1 MGRVHTRRA
10 LTVGAAVIAAAA
22 AGCGG
27 DDDGTAQ
34 RPATQAAAP
43 AATAT
48 TPAPAPAATTP
59 DAAPDAQAPAEPSN
73 LTTVSGTPIARAAA
87 VAANHAG
94 GISVAMRGTIE
105 AKGVETTVTGKGSI
119 DRRSQRGSFDSTTAI
134 HGAKLA
140 VRQVMDG
147 SAVYLTSD
155 AFKGRLPGGKSWMR
169 IDLAE
174 AAKTKN
180 FDLSA
185 FGTNG
190 PSQDPSQVLDYLA
203 GARKVQKA
211 GTEDV
216 RGTKATRYRV
226 TVDLKQAKA
235 RSQSKSAKA
244 AIQQLLGTLDGTTT
258 VPVDVWL
265 DAKHRVLRERV
276 KYTADING
284 EQNAMDFTTDFTGF
298 GVAVDADPPA
308 GKDTVDGLAL
318 LRKAQA
324 ARDQAAAAQAQGQ
337 QG

>member
-10 LTVGAAVIAAAA
+10 LTVGAAVLAAAT

-27 DDDGTAQ
+27 DDDKAAEQSVAQ
-34 RPATQAAAP
+34 AP

-48 TPAPAPAATTP
+48 TPAPSDTAPGDT
-59 DAAPDAQAPAEPSN
+59 APGDTSAPAEPAN

-87 VAANHAG
+87 VAANHEG
-94 GISVAMRGTIE
+94 GIAVAMRGTIQ

-119 DRRSQRGSFDSTTAI
+119 DRRSQRGSFDTTTAI
-134 HGAKLA
+134 HGAKIA

-147 SAVYLTSD
+147 DAVYLTSD
-155 AFKGRLPGGKSWMR
+155 AFKGRLPGGKSWMK

-174 AAKTKN
+174 AAKTEN

-203 GARKVQKA
+203 GAGKVQKA
-211 GTEDV
+211 GTEKV

-226 TVDLKQAKA
+226 TVDLKRAKS
-235 RSQSKSAKA
+235 RSTSKSAKA
-244 AIQQLLGTLDGTTT
+244 AIQQLLTTLDGTTK

-284 EQNAMDFTTDFTGF
+284 EPNAMDFTTDFTGF
-298 GVAVDADPPA
+298 GVSIEADPPS
-308 GKDTVDGLAL
+308 GQDTVDGLAL
-318 LRKAQA
+318 LRKAQQ
-324 ARDQAAAAQAQGQ
+324 ARDQAGAAAAAG
-337 QG
+337 